1 MIKNFQTLTAVKAAI
16 KNLQNKPVAVT
27 LNLGRN
33 KFVSYEGQLNGV
45 YPALF
50 TINPFDKSFKGKTS
64 YSYQEFMCG
73 RVRLK
78 ELKDTIV

>member
-1 MIKNFQTLTAVKAAI
+1 MIKNFQTLTAVKTAI

-33 KFVSYEGQLNGV
+33 KFVSYKGKVTAV

-50 TINPFDKSFKGKTS
+50 TVTPFFL
-64 YSYQEFMCG
+64 QA
-73 RVRLK
+73 L
-78 ELKDTIV
+78 